1 MNNVPLGRAGLSD
14 THAAVQ
20 NTKNGGALCTFSLLF
35 SSSPLFSL
43 QRWSMREGLGGW
55 WLSLNDPVYFEKV
68 SISAS
73 GFLSVNKEASRQY
86 LSMRM
91 CCMHSAADD
100 TALAKSHQE
109 SDLYYWINVCSFHFR
124 LCLIYINLR

>member
-1 MNNVPLGRAGLSD
+1 MNKYPVGRAGLSD
-14 THAAVQ
+14 THVAVQ
-20 NTKNGGALCTFSLLF
+20 NTKNGGALCTFSPLF

-43 QRWSMREGLGGW
+43 RRGSMREGLGGW

-68 SISAS
+68 SISAG

-86 LSMRM
+86 LSMCM
-91 CCMHSAADD
+91 CCMHNAADD
-100 TALAKSHQE
+100 TVLVKSHQE
-109 SDLYYWINVCSFHFR
+109 SDLCTWINVCSFHFR